1 MTKKTEDFHFKNIEI
16 ENTQVYNNTGNRLVG
31 LEKLVYLFKLH
42 FPTVLAILI
51 LTTIIGIMNIY
62 NPPTLSKMYGGA
74 GVIGAKTIG
83 RYSKVSNIFAPLKPL
98 FKSFSSVIMTF
109 AIIMLLPAAPILLI
123 LLVLFHYSGRFFY
136 NLKQL

>member
-1 MTKKTEDFHFKNIEI
+1 MTKKTEEFHFKNIEI
-16 ENTQVYNNTGNRLVG
+16 ENTQVYNNTGNRIVG

-42 FPTVLAILI
+42 FPTVLVILI
-51 LTTIIGIMNIY
+51 LSAIIGIMNIY
-62 NPPTLSKMYGGA
+62 KTPTIANMYGGA

-83 RYSKVSNIFAPLKPL
+83 RYSKVSNIFAPIRPL
-98 FKSFSSVIMTF
+98 LKSFSSVVMTF

>member
-31 LEKLVYLFKLH
+31 LKKLVYLFKLH
-42 FPTVLAILI
+42 FPIVLAILI
-51 LTTIIGIMNIY
+51 LTTIIGIMNMY
-62 NPPTLSKMYGGA
+62 NPPTLAKMYGGA

-83 RYSKVSNIFAPLKPL
+83 RYSKVSNIFAPMKPL
-98 FKSFSSVIMTF
+98 FQSFSSVIMIF